1 MARELK
7 CSNKG
12 SHGAQTITITDVCRD
27 PQSKKMKRT
36 KFGQLIVQ
44 KCSIQW
50 YDNRST
56 ENNKFCTSWDL
67 FVEFMKKH
75 SAK

>member
-12 SHGAQTITITDVCRD
+12 NHGAQKITITDVYRD
-27 PQSKKMKRT
+27 PQSKKMKRA

-50 YDNRST
+50 YDTRST
-56 ENNKFCTSWDL
+56 ENNRFCIDWDL
-67 FVEFMKKH
+67 FVEFMKKYP
-75 SAK
+75 AR